1 MRKTLLLLPLMIC
14 ASALAHEGHG
24 APSAH
29 LHGWDGAGMTA
40 LVAAA
45 GVAIWWLT
53 KGRK

>member
-1 MRKTLLLLPLMIC
+1 MRALALFLITAP
-14 ASALAHEGHG
+14 ALAHDGHG

-29 LHGWDGAGMTA
+29 LHGWDGTGLMA

-45 GVAIWWLT
+45 GVAVWWFA